1 MGTRIIVFRA
11 LCCIEKSLL
20 TEMIRSD
27 FFVKLFYFLSASST
41 ATATA
46 TVAPTMGE
54 KCWDSISEGI
64 EANRRWRFATL
75 PMGAGKKQITS

>member
-1 MGTRIIVFRA
+1 MGIHIYRISCSVHRK
-11 LCCIEKSLL
+11 KSLL

-54 KCWDSISEGI
+54 KCWDSISEGD
-64 EANRRWRFATL
+64 R
-75 PMGAGKKQITS
+75 KSVV

>member
-1 MGTRIIVFRA
+1 MIF
-11 LCCIEKSLL
+11 LL
-20 TEMIRSD
+20 QSFFHSNSD
-27 FFVKLFYFLSASST
+27 DYADHGSGEETNYFLRASST

>member
-1 MGTRIIVFRA
+1 MGIHIYRISGSVHIK
-11 LCCIEKSLL
+11 KSLL

>member
-11 LCCIEKSLL
+11 LCIEK
-20 TEMIRSD
+20 IAPDRND
-27 FFVKLFYFLSASST
+27 QGRFFVKLFYFLSASST
-41 ATATA
+41 AAATA
-46 TVAPTMGE
+46 TVTPTMGE